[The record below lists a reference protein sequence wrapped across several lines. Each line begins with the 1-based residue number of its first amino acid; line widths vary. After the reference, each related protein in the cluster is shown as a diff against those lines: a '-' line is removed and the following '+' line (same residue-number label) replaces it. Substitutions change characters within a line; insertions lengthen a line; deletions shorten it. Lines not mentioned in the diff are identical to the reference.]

1 MMNLDLVVKL
11 PIAQHSTTGG
21 WPRMQST
28 YDSDKR
34 KFLSALSHGS
44 IFLSA
49 LIVSAGIPLAIWFI
63 SDDSVVKD
71 SAQEALNFH
80 LNVWA
85 YGIVF
90 GLLTLLLIG
99 YPLLGILFVVQIL
112 MPILAIIKALRN
124 PEEAYRYPFI
134 FRVL

>member
-1 MMNLDLVVKL
+1 MIKTDFVTNL
-11 PIAQHSTTGG
+11 PIRPKLKEIPS
-21 WPRMQST
+21 MQST

-34 KFLSALSHGS
+34 KLLSALSHGS

-49 LIVSAGIPLAIWFI
+49 LVLSAGIPLAIWFV
-63 SDDSVVKD
+63 SDDPVVKD

-90 GLLTLLLIG
+90 GVLTLLLIG
-99 YPLLGILFVVQIL
+99 YPLLGILFIVQIL
-112 MPILAIIKALRN
+112 MPILAIVKALRN
-124 PEEAYRYPFI
+124 PDEAYRYPFI

>member
-1 MMNLDLVVKL
+1 
-11 PIAQHSTTGG
+11 
-21 WPRMQST
+21 MQST

-34 KFLSALSHGS
+34 KLLSALSHGS

-49 LIVSAGIPLAIWFI
+49 LVLSAGIPLAIWFI
-63 SDDSVVKD
+63 SDDPVVKD
-71 SAQEALNFH
+71 NAQESLNFH

-99 YPLLGILFVVQIL
+99 YPLLGILFVVQIV
-112 MPILAIIKALRN
+112 MPILAILKALRN
-124 PEEAYRYPFI
+124 PDEAYRYPFI

>member
-1 MMNLDLVVKL
+1 
-11 PIAQHSTTGG
+11 
-21 WPRMQST
+21 MQST